1 MLRVCYIR
9 EQFEIMIALY
19 WVVNLLKDYDSVH
32 LQATSTLMK
41 TEAIE
46 QLQFNPNLTVSEDY
60 LFLNTI
66 LLRKRSIG
74 VVREARYFY
83 RKRTASASQVQ
94 TS

>member
-19 WVVNLLKDYDSVH
+19 WVVNLLKDYDSVY

-66 LLRKRSIG
+66 LLRKSSIG
-74 VVREARYFY
+74 VV
-83 RKRTASASQVQ
+83 
-94 TS
+94 